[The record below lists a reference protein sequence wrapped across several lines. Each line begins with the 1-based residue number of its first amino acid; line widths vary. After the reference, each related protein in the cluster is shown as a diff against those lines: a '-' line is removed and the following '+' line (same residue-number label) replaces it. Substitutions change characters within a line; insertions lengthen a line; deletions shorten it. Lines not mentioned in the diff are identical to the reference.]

1 MNFFTRRK
9 LSAKAKFNTYYFLY
23 CCYELFYGKVL
34 LHNSGYSL
42 LTSPMKMP
50 TSTSCIAN

>member
-23 CCYELFYGKVL
+23 CCYELIYGKVL
-34 LHNSGYSL
+34 LHNSGYFPSDL
-42 LTSPMKMP
+42 ADENAYQHAKL
-50 TSTSCIAN
+50 